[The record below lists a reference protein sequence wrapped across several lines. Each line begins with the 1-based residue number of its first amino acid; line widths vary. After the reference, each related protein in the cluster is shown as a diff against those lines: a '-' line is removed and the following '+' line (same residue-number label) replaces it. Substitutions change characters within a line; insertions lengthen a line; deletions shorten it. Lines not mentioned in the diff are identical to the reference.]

1 MPHVLVADDDEHI
14 RFQVEQVLRQRGYS
28 VETAGDGKDAFS
40 RALAKP
46 PDLLITDVMMPKL
59 DGWSLVRELRTR
71 LKLAELPVIFLTALS
86 TEDDKIR
93 AFRLG
98 ADDYVIK
105 PFRLDDLAKRVAS
118 ALSGRRRPA
127 ASEPPPTTSGLR
139 GDLAQVGLSTL
150 LVLIEM
156 ERKTGV
162 LAVRSTT
169 GDSAQIMIRDGKC
182 LAAEMRGTGKPSD
195 AACIY
200 QLLRWKTGD
209 FYFSAKPIDTP
220 DRIQL
225 TTTALLMEGA
235 RLADEESAPVRIPPP
250 GAVSGAAPAQAAPD
264 DDDAIAEWES
274 DQRTPLVVAAKLA
287 ELVRKT
293 ARATLPPLNVPRAE
307 PEPSVVV
314 DAAPTP
320 PPEPPPAT
328 PEPKP
333 APEPPRA
340 AEPKPAPEVKPAA
353 TSRTGTE
360 LIPRGPTT
368 WWLAAAIVVAG
379 AGTAI
384 PLVISPAAV
393 PADRDALPRLQA
405 DVDKL
410 GAAIDTA
417 TGAARL
423 RARDLATTPLLRAG
437 IETDAATIQDLA
449 KTEQLFVPVNGEVIE
464 VFQLRDGT
472 PVSMLRLPPGAPA
485 IQPALQESTRL
496 ASDGRALTVIASA
509 PIAKQGAGVGGV
521 LAVATPCELGPTAH
535 DVAAHATRASLVGV
549 GRPIVL
555 VPGSGDA
562 GTPVSIPVAKGSPL
576 ALEAVIAGPTASGDA
591 KLVYARFGLWGLAGV
606 LALIYMT
613 LFVRARRPAA

>member
-28 VETAGDGKDAFS
+28 VETANDGKDAFS

-59 DGWSLVRELRTR
+59 DGWALVRELRTR

-118 ALSGRRRPA
+118 ALSGRRKPA
-127 ASEPPPTTSGLR
+127 ASEPPPTSLGLR

-150 LVLIEM
+150 LVLVEM

-162 LAVRSTT
+162 LAVRST
-169 GDSAQIMIRDGKC
+169 GGESAQIMIRDGKC
-182 LAAEMRGTGKPSD
+182 LAAEMRGASKLAD

-209 FYFSAKPIDTP
+209 FAFSAKPIDAA

-225 TTTALLMEGA
+225 TTTQLLMEGA
-235 RLADEESAPVRIPPP
+235 RLVDEESAPVRIPPP
-250 GAVSGAAPAQAAPD
+250 GAVQGATPARRAETPPPD
-264 DDDAIAEWES
+264 EEALAEWEG

-293 ARATLPPLNVPRAE
+293 ARATLPPLNVPQVE
-307 PEPSVVV
+307 PEPSIVVA
-314 DAAPTP
+314 DDPAPAPAAAPKAPEPEPVPEPPRVATP
-320 PPEPPPAT
+320 APKPEPPP
-328 PEPKP
+328 P
-333 APEPPRA
+333 ARVGTEILPRA
-340 AEPKPAPEVKPAA
+340 
-353 TSRTGTE
+353 
-360 LIPRGPTT
+360 PTT
-368 WWLAAAIVVAG
+368 WWLAAALVIAA

-384 PLVISPAAV
+384 PLLLPQSAA
-393 PADRDALPRLQA
+393 PTDRDAMPRLQA
-405 DVDKL
+405 DADKL
-410 GAAIDTA
+410 AATIDTA
-417 TGAARL
+417 TSAARL
-423 RARDLATTPLLRAG
+423 RAKNLATTPLLRAG
-437 IETDAATIQDLA
+437 IETDAATIQDFA

-472 PVSMLRLPPGAPA
+472 PVSVLRAPA
-485 IQPALQESTRL
+485 TAPALQPAKEETARL
-496 ASDGRALTVIASA
+496 ASDGHALSVVASA
-509 PIAKQGAGVGGV
+509 LIAKQSAGIGGV
-521 LAVATPCELGPTAH
+521 LAVATPCDLQSVTRSL
-535 DVAAHATRASLVGV
+535 AAHTSRATLVGV
-549 GRPIVL
+549 DKPLVL
-555 VPGSGDA
+555 VQGSGDS
-562 GTPVSIPVAKGSPL
+562 GTPVSIPLAKPL
-576 ALEAVIAGPTASGDA
+576 VLDAVIAGPAATGDT

-606 LALIYMT
+606 LGLIYVA
-613 LFVRARRPAA
+613 LFVRARRAPA

>member
-28 VETAGDGKDAFS
+28 VETAYDGKDAFS

-118 ALSGRRRPA
+118 ALSGRRKPA
-127 ASEPPPTTSGLR
+127 ASEPPPTNMGLR

-150 LVLIEM
+150 LVLVEM

-162 LAVRSTT
+162 LAVRST
-169 GDSAQIMIRDGKC
+169 GGESAQIMIRDGKC
-182 LAAEMRGTGKPSD
+182 LAAEMRGASKLAD

-209 FYFSAKPIDTP
+209 FAFSAKPIEAA

-225 TTTALLMEGA
+225 TTTQLLMEGA
-235 RLADEESAPVRIPPP
+235 RLVDEESAPVRIPPP
-250 GAVSGAAPAQAAPD
+250 GAVKGGEPARRDTPVPD
-264 DDDAIAEWES
+264 EDALAEWES

-293 ARATLPPLNVPRAE
+293 ARATLPPLNVPKVEPEPEPSIVVAPEPPKAAEPPRVAE
-307 PEPSVVV
+307 PEPVPDPPRV
-314 DAAPTP
+314 ARPAPK
-320 PPEPPPAT
+320 PEPPPPSRVGT
-328 PEPKP
+328 EIL
-333 APEPPRA
+333 PRA
-340 AEPKPAPEVKPAA
+340 
-353 TSRTGTE
+353 
-360 LIPRGPTT
+360 PTT
-368 WWLAAAIVVAG
+368 WWLAAAIVIAG

-384 PLVISPAAV
+384 PLLLPQSGA

-405 DVDKL
+405 DADKL
-410 GAAIDTA
+410 AAAIDTA
-417 TGAARL
+417 TSAARL
-423 RARDLATTPLLRAG
+423 RVKNLATTPLLRAG
-437 IETDAATIQDLA
+437 IETDAATIQDFA

-472 PVSMLRLPPGAPA
+472 PVSMLRAPA
-485 IQPALQESTRL
+485 NAPALQPALEETTRL
-496 ASDGRALTVIASA
+496 ASDGHALSVIASA
-509 PIAKQGAGVGGV
+509 PIAKQSAGIGGV
-521 LAVATPCELGPTAH
+521 LAIATPCDLQSVTRSL
-535 DVAAHATRASLVGV
+535 AAHASRATLVGV
-549 GRPIVL
+549 DKPVVL
-555 VPGSGDA
+555 VPSSGDS
-562 GTPVSIPVAKGSPL
+562 GTPVSIPLAKPL
-576 ALEAVIAGPTASGDA
+576 ALEAVVAGAAATGET

-606 LALIYMT
+606 LGLIYIS
-613 LFVRARRPAA
+613 LLVRARRTPT